1 MVEAGR
7 IGCDQLERVVLETAA
22 KVSTVGM
29 ALADREA
36 ELARPALG
44 GLVEVR
50 DPQSDVVDARER
62 AQPRLR
68 IPGSVR

>member
-7 IGCDQLERVVLETAA
+7 VGGDQLERVILEGAPEVRAA
-22 KVSTVGM
+22 LVT
-29 ALADREA
+29 LADGET